1 MKFAQLLK
9 LKKAH
14 FSPSI
19 STLSIMLCCSFLVSG
34 CQSLSSKT
42 DNDLWLAK
50 IKQTELPKHK
60 TDVTDDDLRK
70 AIPKT
75 DYYQNIWDE
84 LKTQFYLTHE
94 HMGKYDRYIQ
104 FYSKRN
110 RHIETIS
117 QRAEPYLFYIFSE
130 IKRREMPYEIAL
142 LPAVESG
149 FQANAKS
156 HMRAVGLWQFIPSTA
171 DIFDLHQNWW
181 YDGRKDAVRSTNAA
195 LDYLEKLYK
204 LNNNDWL
211 LALASYNG
219 GLGNVYKA
227 QKKFRHDNPT
237 ISNVKSYQPNYWEI
251 QKYLPKETQN
261 YVPKLLALSYVFE
274 ASSKF
279 NLNIEPIKN
288 QPYFAL
294 IDLDKPVA
302 LNQVAK
308 LSGVDKAEITQLNS
322 AYLRMATPPNGPHQ
336 IILPVSNA
344 QKFKAAIKQ
353 NPAIFNIVWQKH
365 KIKSGDSLSVI
376 ARNYKTSS
384 TAIKSLNG
392 MRSSNI
398 RAGSTIL
405 IPIPADA
412 YQSVKHTQLATQT
425 STPNLNN
432 QTSTQLSGY
441 HSVKSGD
448 SLWKLAKNY
457 QVSTKQIRA
466 WNGLDSNTT
475 LQIGQ
480 KLKIYSDQFGK
491 KIVHTIQPGESLWIV
506 AKKYQVNTQKIA
518 LWNRISIKSVLQPGL
533 KLDIWVKPNQLLTL
547 HNGRYTVKAGDN
559 LWLIA
564 KANKLSVKTLAA
576 YNNLSLKSLLKPGQI
591 LKIPSRI

>member
-204 LNNNDWL
+204 LNNNDC
-211 LALASYNG
+211 
-219 GLGNVYKA
+219 
-227 QKKFRHDNPT
+227 
-237 ISNVKSYQPNYWEI
+237 
-251 QKYLPKETQN
+251 
-261 YVPKLLALSYVFE
+261 
-274 ASSKF
+274 
-279 NLNIEPIKN
+279 
-288 QPYFAL
+288 
-294 IDLDKPVA
+294 PVA
-302 LNQVAK
+302 
-308 LSGVDKAEITQLNS
+308 
-322 AYLRMATPPNGPHQ
+322 
-336 IILPVSNA
+336 
-344 QKFKAAIKQ
+344 
-353 NPAIFNIVWQKH
+353 
-365 KIKSGDSLSVI
+365 SLSI
-376 ARNYKTSS
+376 F
-384 TAIKSLNG
+384 L
-392 MRSSNI
+392 
-398 RAGSTIL
+398 
-405 IPIPADA
+405 
-412 YQSVKHTQLATQT
+412 VKHTC
-425 STPNLNN
+425 
-432 QTSTQLSGY
+432 
-441 HSVKSGD
+441 
-448 SLWKLAKNY
+448 
-457 QVSTKQIRA
+457 
-466 WNGLDSNTT
+466 
-475 LQIGQ
+475 
-480 KLKIYSDQFGK
+480 
-491 KIVHTIQPGESLWIV
+491 
-506 AKKYQVNTQKIA
+506 AKKV
-518 LWNRISIKSVLQPGL
+518 
-533 KLDIWVKPNQLLTL
+533 
-547 HNGRYTVKAGDN
+547 
-559 LWLIA
+559 
-564 KANKLSVKTLAA
+564 
-576 YNNLSLKSLLKPGQI
+576 
-591 LKIPSRI
+591 